1 MTCIPVNAATPT
13 RARQRGA
20 FTSTVEA
27 LHA

>member
-1 MTCIPVNAATPT
+1 MTRIPVNAATPA
-13 RARQRGA
+13 RALRWGA